1 MDRYNGKWENGRFL
15 LAVIVVCLGNTEHLS
30 RICPSLNASASC
42 LTQILRLSSNMWT
55 IGIKY
60 FCLPYSYDGK

>member
-42 LTQILRLSSNMWT
+42 LTQILRLYTSNM
-55 IGIKY
+55 
-60 FCLPYSYDGK
+60 